1 MNDSKE
7 WDEQQINGKIDD
19 NWKLESS
26 EEEDTDDDWTPV
38 ITPKEKRNLG
48 SPFVVDMLSDGVTSI
63 NLPQIF
69 EHEQRRL
76 EETIYN
82 DSFELNALFDKDA
95 CTAVAKSINSKY
107 TNVQIK
113 QLKQASPVP
122 SNADK
127 NDESKAIDDA
137 SDKLKDNI
145 NNISNPVTNSTRKKL
160 VKDRSPRSVD
170 HGSDTEARG
179 CPKNVSSHRHV
190 CDQKSPKLYCIRNI
204 VIVIMESKSRLC
216 FTGKLLVKVLYGAVK
231 IYGSILNKSTGTIEV
246 YSPRGYSNI
255 AIENSEEFPES
266 SIENVWT
273 ALAAESITR
282 DSESKLQVDVD
293 NIQSGMAV
301 LVLQNFENNLT
312 LFLKTYF
319 PHFKLFP
326 NVKNPHHFSWTDR
339 KRAERILQA
348 NLHLEQYDNF
358 NYRRLIIDPCITDI
372 AERMLN
378 LWRANKWSCTLIAGG
393 KNVGKSTSV
402 RCLINS
408 LLRTSEKV
416 VLVDVDPGQAE
427 CTPPGC
433 ISYSLIEEPLMGPNF
448 THLKAPVYQLFID
461 EVNVSRC
468 VTRYLEGIKMLIEK
482 LKECPIL
489 SCLPIVV
496 NTMGF
501 TQNLG
506 WNIAIFTIKLIRPS
520 IILQIM
526 SSKKKNNFDDVLSAV
541 VVNKQVT
548 ISSIISVSC

>member
-1 MNDSKE
+1 
-7 WDEQQINGKIDD
+7 
-19 NWKLESS
+19 
-26 EEEDTDDDWTPV
+26 
-38 ITPKEKRNLG
+38 
-48 SPFVVDMLSDGVTSI
+48 
-63 NLPQIF
+63 
-69 EHEQRRL
+69 
-76 EETIYN
+76 
-82 DSFELNALFDKDA
+82 
-95 CTAVAKSINSKY
+95 
-107 TNVQIK
+107 
-113 QLKQASPVP
+113 
-122 SNADK
+122 
-127 NDESKAIDDA
+127 
-137 SDKLKDNI
+137 
-145 NNISNPVTNSTRKKL
+145 
-160 VKDRSPRSVD
+160 
-170 HGSDTEARG
+170 
-179 CPKNVSSHRHV
+179 
-190 CDQKSPKLYCIRNI
+190 
-204 VIVIMESKSRLC
+204 
-216 FTGKLLVKVLYGAVK
+216 
-231 IYGSILNKSTGTIEV
+231 
-246 YSPRGYSNI
+246 
-255 AIENSEEFPES
+255 
-266 SIENVWT
+266 
-273 ALAAESITR
+273 
-282 DSESKLQVDVD
+282 
-293 NIQSGMAV
+293 
-301 LVLQNFENNLT
+301 
-312 LFLKTYF
+312 
-319 PHFKLFP
+319 
-326 NVKNPHHFSWTDR
+326 
-339 KRAERILQA
+339 
-348 NLHLEQYDNF
+348 
-358 NYRRLIIDPCITDI
+358 
-372 AERMLN
+372 MLN

-448 THLKAPVYQLFID
+448 THLRTPVYQLFID